1 MEDIKLNIEAI
12 RAQLKLTRSE
22 MADRLSVSLDRYN
35 RLASGE
41 SKMLAVELVRL
52 HEVSGVPYENIKIIG
67 I

>member
-52 HEVSGVPYENIKIIG
+52 HEASGVPYENIKIIG